1 MAQKLVIR
9 HSFSENDFFLSLDG
23 TEIKDIK
30 SYEVIQEAGKIPS
43 IRLEIAILKEIEVQM

>member
-1 MAQKLVIR
+1 MAKKLIIR

-30 SYEVIQEAGKIPS
+30 SYEVIQEAGKGPS
-43 IRLEIAILKEIEVQM
+43 IRLEIAILREIEVQM

>member
-9 HSFSENDFFLSLDG
+9 HSFSKNDFFLSLDG

-30 SYEVIQEAGKIPS
+30 SYEVIQETGKIPS
-43 IRLEIAILKEIEVQM
+43 IRLEIAILREIEVQM